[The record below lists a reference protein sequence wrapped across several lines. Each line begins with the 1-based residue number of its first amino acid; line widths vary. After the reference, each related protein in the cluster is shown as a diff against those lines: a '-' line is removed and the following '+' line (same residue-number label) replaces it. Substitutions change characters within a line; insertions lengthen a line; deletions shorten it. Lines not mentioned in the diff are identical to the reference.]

1 LKRRAPSERALL
13 VLLAAVTAT
22 GPVSLNIYLPVVPL
36 ARDAF
41 GVSVAAANATVSAP
55 LVAFAVGLF
64 VYGPLSDH
72 YGRRPV
78 VLAGLAIFVI
88 GCALALAAPSI
99 GVLTAG
105 RVVTALGTAAG
116 VTVARA
122 MLGDRYTRER
132 MAHKLATLTM
142 VMVTANSVAPA
153 GGGAIAEALGW
164 RAVFGVLLAGGLLLA
179 AVAWRLL
186 PETRASGAP
195 RDPRQMLAA
204 TFALS
209 RQPAFLGY
217 AFQAAVIYAVFL
229 VFVAL
234 VPYLFRHLGLGA
246 TEYGLWYLTISV
258 GYFLGNWFVSRYT
271 AKLGVQRLTRT
282 GVTLQALGGALG
294 WALAVAGLW
303 QPFWL
308 FAPWVVIGFG
318 QGLALPNLTASAVAL
333 APRDAGAAAGLLG
346 LSQQLLGALALQL
359 MALTSTA
366 TPLPVTCFV
375 AVTTAT
381 ALAMLRLGTR
391 HERQT
396 PGAGSG

>member
-1 LKRRAPSERALL
+1 LTRRAPSERALL

-64 VYGPLSDH
+64 AYGPLSDH

-105 RVVTALGTAAG
+105 RVVTALGTSAG

-132 MAHKLATLTM
+132 MAHRLATLTM
-142 VMVTANSVAPA
+142 VMVTANSFAPA
-153 GGGAIAEALGW
+153 GGGVIAEALGW
-164 RAVFGVLLAGGLLLA
+164 RAVFGVLLAGGLVIA

-186 PETRASGAP
+186 PETRARAAP

-209 RQPAFLGY
+209 RQPAFLGH

-234 VPYLFRHLGLGA
+234 VPYLFRSLGRGA
-246 TEYGLWYLTISV
+246 IEYGLWYLTISV
-258 GYFLGNWFVSRYT
+258 GYFLGNWIVTRYT
-271 AKLGVQRLTRT
+271 AKLGVQRLTSA
-282 GVTLQALGGALG
+282 GVTLQALGGAAG
-294 WALAVAGLW
+294 WALAAAGLW
-303 QPFWL
+303 HPFWL

-346 LSQQLLGALALQL
+346 LSQQLLGSLALQL

-375 AVTTAT
+375 AVTTAS
-381 ALAMLRLGTR
+381 ALAMLWLGPR
-391 HERQT
+391 HDRQT